1 MSESPTNVRGTGQTM
16 LVVGTFPWP
25 VPRTLGAFM
34 INRLFTAIFVALSLV
49 TGVLYTLHA
58 AEEITVTIQPAR
70 SILTIGDVV
79 PLTITVQHPAEDR
92 LLPTALGPTWG
103 PFEVRSQ
110 SPVQTTQQS
119 NGSASSQQVISVTLW
134 QTGSFATPPLT
145 LQVLDAQ
152 GNQHPI
158 TATAISLTVNSVLQT
173 GDESLRDLKPQAT
186 LPLPVRW
193 PWIAGGLLAILL
205 IGAGLW
211 WWLRRTA
218 PLSAQ
223 PISIPDLRPAYQIA
237 LDEIARIEGLHL
249 PALDRYKEHYTLI
262 IDVLRRYLQATYG
275 IPALDQTTDEL
286 RRTLRNTPLP
296 VEQRDVLFTMLSE
309 ADLVKFAKVTP
320 DYAAAQ
326 QLPAQ
331 ARHFV
336 LNAQPLITPAGPE
349 AITPAEAV
357 A

>member
-1 MSESPTNVRGTGQTM
+1 MK
-16 LVVGTFPWP
+16 
-25 VPRTLGAFM
+25 
-34 INRLFTAIFVALSLV
+34 RLFPAIFIALGLAI
-49 TGVLYTLHA
+49 GVHYALRA
-58 AEEITVTIQPAR
+58 ADGISVTIQPAR
-70 SILTIGDVV
+70 TTLTIGDVV

-103 PFEVRSQ
+103 PFEVRTQ
-110 SPVQTTQQS
+110 SPVQTTQQR
-119 NGSASSQQVISVTLW
+119 NGSASSQQVIAVTLW
-134 QTGSFATPPLT
+134 QTGTFATPPLA

-158 TATAISLTVNSVLQT
+158 TTTAISLTVHSVLQA

-186 LPLPVRW
+186 LPLPARW
-193 PWIAGGLLAILL
+193 PWIAGGLLALLL
-205 IGAGLW
+205 IGAGIW
-211 WWLRRTA
+211 WWLRRRPT
-218 PLSAQ
+218 PLPAQ
-223 PISIPDLRPAYQIA
+223 PTAIPDLRPAYQIA

-262 IDVLRRYLQATYG
+262 IDVLRRYLLATYG

-286 RRTLRNTPLP
+286 RQTLHNTALP
-296 VEQRDVLFTMLSE
+296 SEQRDALFDLLSE
-309 ADLVKFAKVTP
+309 ADLVKFAQVTP

-336 LNAQPLITPAGPE
+336 LNTQPPATPAGPE
-349 AITPAEAV
+349 TIAPAEAT